1 MSGVELATAYVSLAA
16 SAQGLRESVRDEF
29 RLVERDAQ
37 STGQTIGQ
45 HLVSGVSQSGS
56 AITSNI
62 ENALSNGSNAAEG
75 EGQNAGAGFAAGL
88 RSRMASASTSLRNLF
103 SGASAPAQAEGEQ
116 AGASFSRGM
125 ASKLKDS
132 TKLVAA
138 AGVGGLGAMMAK
150 GFADSLDLKQGTAKL
165 TAQLGLSQD
174 QAARAGTAAGKLF
187 SSNMGDS
194 ADISEAMKSVIQDID
209 GMRGASEK
217 TLESMGGKALTVS
230 KTFDQDLGGVTRA
243 VSQMMRTGMAKSA
256 DEAFD
261 IITKGFQSGAN
272 KSDDLLDTLNEY
284 GTQFRKVGLSGADA
298 TGLINQGLQGG
309 ARDADLVADAVK
321 EFSIRAVDGSK
332 TTVAAY
338 KDLGLNAEQ
347 MTSKIAKG
355 GPAAKQGLGEI
366 LTRLRAVKDPAQQAQ
381 IATSLFG
388 TQAEDLG
395 KALFALHPEKAAK
408 GLGQVAG
415 ATDKANAAVNSTPQA
430 KLQNFIRSL
439 QGGLVE
445 VLGTKVIPAMEK
457 FQKQFEDGEGAA
469 GQFRDALEKVRGSLQ
484 SVSSFVQAHP
494 DLTKGLVAGAGGL
507 LVAKKSIDGISS
519 AMRGVSSAAST
530 VQSGFSTARDAA
542 TSTGRAFSQL
552 KAGLSG
558 AQPPNATA
566 WTAAG
571 NSMRNAG
578 SACKSFATNAL
589 QASRAAVVSAASA
602 TRQALA
608 TAASRV
614 AMVASA
620 AASRTMAAAQWVLN
634 AAMNANPISLIVIAL
649 VALGAAFVVA
659 WNKSETFRNIVT
671 GAWDAIKGAAL
682 GVWNWMR
689 DSLWPGIQ
697 GVWDNL
703 SSGFSA
709 VKDSIVK
716 TWDGITAKFTEAWN
730 WVSGVF
736 KSWWGGVVTVISW
749 PIDSAKGWITKHWDG
764 ITGKFT
770 SVKNWVFGAFKSWWN
785 GVVRLIS
792 WPVDSAKGW
801 VAKHWDGITGK
812 FTSVK
817 NWVFGAFKS
826 WWNGVVRLISWPVD
840 SAKGWVIRH
849 WDGITGKFTSVKNW
863 VFGGFKLAWDGLKK
877 LITDPV
883 QAGKNM
889 LDNILG
895 KDDNGG
901 IRGMFNT
908 AVKAVGK
915 IWDKLKSIVT
925 TPINGVIGIINDP
938 FISGFNKLGKPFNL
952 KIEKLDTIGGKA
964 DGGRIPGRA
973 GGGTIPGPW
982 RGPRADNVLGIS
994 DKGVP
999 TARVNPGEYITKVA
1013 STQRME
1019 RKHPGALE
1027 YINRFGTLPGHADG
1041 GFAGMPHANTGVGHT
1056 ARGRYESY
1064 RPSVSIVALGN
1075 WLRAKGFDVGQHPAF
1090 GGVARVHMPTSL
1102 HYVGQALDV
1111 NADGMAGGEAAV
1123 FDRLAPALIDAGW
1136 ATIWRGPGHYDHLHV
1151 DTGLYGVL
1159 NEKQYGPIS
1168 KTNMIVEG
1176 LKSVGGAIMSAVFDP
1191 LKAGAFKLIDG
1202 AVGKFGGGDF
1212 TKKILG
1218 GIAKKAV
1225 DGAIGWGN
1233 GKSSDATLEGGGA
1246 EPTGAGS
1253 KAAAAWR
1260 PQIEQALRLNGI
1272 TPTES
1277 MVQKWITQI
1286 GWESSGNPNAVQG
1299 NIGDINNK
1307 TGDLAK
1313 GLVQVIGST
1322 FRAYHVDGT
1331 PNNVFDPVANLAAG
1345 INYARHRYGP
1355 GMGYIGR
1362 GARHGYADGGMVRDV
1377 PVFDRGGTLAPG
1389 INVVHNKLGRPE
1401 PLVRAED
1408 VIGDRRG
1415 DITVNVTGVKYDAA
1429 PDIAREITHELRRHD
1444 AAGRYREVWA

>member
-1 MSGVELATAYVSLAA
+1 MSELVAGHATVEVAPSFKGFVSESSKEATRAGNAAAVSFNKSMSAGVEQPGKFKAM
-16 SAQGLRESVRDEF
+16 
-29 RLVERDAQ
+29 
-37 STGQTIGQ
+37 
-45 HLVSGVSQSGS
+45 GS
-56 AITSNI
+56 AMASHVGGAFKI
-62 ENALSNGSNAAEG
+62 GMGAAG
-75 EGQNAGAGFAAGL
+75 AAGAG
-88 RSRMASASTSLRNLF
+88 
-103 SGASAPAQAEGEQ
+103 
-116 AGASFSRGM
+116 
-125 ASKLKDS
+125 
-132 TKLVAA
+132 LV
-138 AGVGGLGAMMAK
+138 
-150 GFADSLDLKQGTAKL
+150 GTAL
-165 TAQLGLSQD
+165 
-174 QAARAGTAAGKLF
+174 
-187 SSNMGDS
+187 
-194 ADISEAMKSVIQDID
+194 
-209 GMRGASEK
+209 
-217 TLESMGGKALTVS
+217 
-230 KTFDQDLGGVTRA
+230 
-243 VSQMMRTGMAKSA
+243 
-256 DEAFD
+256 
-261 IITKGFQSGAN
+261 TKGFQRLTAIDDAKAKLTGLGNSASSVDAIMKNAMASVKGTAFGMGEAATTAAGATAAGVKPGKDLERTLKLTADAATIAGTDMSTMGSIFNKVATSNKIQGDVIAQLSDAGIPVVQMLSKELGVSAEQVVDLASKGKINFAQFQNAMEQGLGGAAASSGKTFSGAMKN
-272 KSDDLLDTLNEY
+272 FKASLGRVGANLMGGIFPKLAPGLTQITKAMEPLEAKAKLVGNALGEWVSKGVAKLPGMVEQVKLFGSGISNAFKTGDVIDDGFLGKIEGFIGKVKALKNLMIDGDYTGGLRTYFGWEEDSKEVDKLLTIRDKAVGVVDTVKAK
-284 GTQFRKVGLSGADA
+284 FSGARA
-298 TGLINQGLQGG
+298 AGPGGAGGGLASMFDSLVNAGQKFVSNFKPEQITNIFSSLGSLAPVANAGLQIFGSVLG
-309 ARDADLVADAVK
+309 TVADHADLVA
-321 EFSIRAVDGSK
+321 
-332 TTVAAY
+332 
-338 KDLGLNAEQ
+338 
-347 MTSKIAKG
+347 
-355 GPAAKQGLGEI
+355 
-366 LTRLRAVKDPAQQAQ
+366 
-381 IATSLFG
+381 
-388 TQAEDLG
+388 
-395 KALFALHPEKAAK
+395 KALPF
-408 GLGQVAG
+408 
-415 ATDKANAAVNSTPQA
+415 
-430 KLQNFIRSL
+430 
-439 QGGLVE
+439 
-445 VLGTKVIPAMEK
+445 
-457 FQKQFEDGEGAA
+457 
-469 GQFRDALEKVRGSLQ
+469 
-484 SVSSFVQAHP
+484 
-494 DLTKGLVAGAGGL
+494 LVAGWAAHRAMMQASVAVGKQSIAGFWAQTTATTL
-507 LVAKKSIDGISS
+507 NAVAVLANRS
-519 AMRGVSSAAST
+519 
-530 VQSGFSTARDAA
+530 
-542 TSTGRAFSQL
+542 
-552 KAGLSG
+552 
-558 AQPPNATA
+558 
-566 WTAAG
+566 
-571 NSMRNAG
+571 
-578 SACKSFATNAL
+578 AL
-589 QASRAAVVSAASA
+589 QQSAIAQYAASA
-602 TRQALA
+602 GVSANTAA
-608 TAASRV
+608 TELNTAAQNQGIFAQIRARAANVASRV
-614 AMVASA
+614 AMLASA
-620 AASRTMAAAQWVLN
+620 AASRTMAAGQWLLN

-659 WNKSETFRNIVT
+659 WQKSETFRNIVT
-671 GAWDAIKGAAL
+671 GAWDAIKSAAL

-697 GVWDNL
+697 GVWNSL

-709 VKDSIVK
+709 VKDSIVR
-716 TWDGITAKFTEAWN
+716 TWNGITGKFTEAWN

-736 KSWWGGVVTVISW
+736 KAWWGGVVTVISW
-749 PIDSAKGWITKHWDG
+749 PIDSAKGWIVKHWDG

-770 SVKNWVFGAFKSWWN
+770 AVKDWVFGAFKSWWN
-785 GVVRLIS
+785 GIVTV
-792 WPVDSAKGW
+792 
-801 VAKHWDGITGK
+801 
-812 FTSVK
+812 
-817 NWVFGAFKS
+817 
-826 WWNGVVRLISWPVD
+826 ISWPVD

-849 WDGITGKFTSVKNW
+849 WDGITGKFTSVKDW
-863 VFGGFKLAWDGLKK
+863 VFGFFKRAWDGLKT

-915 IWDKLKSIVT
+915 IWDKLKGIVT

-938 FISGFNKLGKPFNL
+938 FISGFNKLGKPFGL
-952 KIEKLDTIGGKA
+952 HIDELPKIDGKA

-1090 GGVARVHMPTSL
+1090 GGVAPRPTHMATSL
-1102 HYVGQALDV
+1102 HYAGQALDV
-1111 NADGMAGGEAAV
+1111 NADGMAGGEAAA

-1233 GKSSDATLEGGGA
+1233 GKSSDATLEGG
-1246 EPTGAGS
+1246 EGAGS

-1260 PQIEQALRLNGI
+1260 PQIEEALRLNGI
-1272 TPTES
+1272 TPTEA

-1362 GARHGYADGGMVRDV
+1362 GAKHGYADGGKVAPLATRRVSHYAHGGRARPGLAVVGEYGPELVQM
-1377 PVFDRGGTLAPG
+1377 RGSERVTTHEQ
-1389 INVVHNKLGRPE
+1389 VGR
-1401 PLVRAED
+1401 V
-1408 VIGDRRG
+1408 GGG
-1415 DITVNVTGVKYDAA
+1415 DINLYGIRYDNA
-1429 PDIAREITHELRRHD
+1429 PEVARELTYEMRRLD
-1444 AAGRYREVWA
+1444 MAGRYAGGA